1 MYKSYKNCFGIWLP
15 VAKQDAIDFW
25 RDMDKFMAAKA
36 IKMKEQE
43 DLEKAKIINTA
54 EATKEIINIEVPVV
68 EELCEEAEKAITIEE
83 VSIEMEEP
91 WRVVDEITEINNE
104 ELPSNN
110 INERAVNPI
119 IKKVRI
125 ENTNLIS
132 NLTAKNTKKNYKK
145 FSTES
150 NGSNGD
156 KSDEDFIKML
166 ADSKEDLHKK
176 YDKPMDLDIFRF
188 IIRCELFELDRGNLD
203 FSINNSTS
211 KKRKNYE

>member
-176 YDKPMDLDIFRF
+176 NMINQWIWIFLDL
-188 IIRCELFELDRGNLD
+188 L
-203 FSINNSTS
+203 
-211 KKRKNYE
+211 